1 MSTSS
6 PAMLASRALS
16 SARSGV
22 PGAYVRFGS
31 FCGGGTLR
39 TPEKEE
45 CISLFY
51 AVSNLDMSPAQRAVA
66 IAAFV
71 VTVALGLYAAAAAV
85 DRWPELVI
93 AACGEP
99 ETPSAAPPLVPAAAR
114 HQAIALGV
122 ALCAWQ
128 TAEHQHFA
136 WAAATVALGLGWAWT
151 LPPLVGAME
160 RATTRICL
168 HAYFRSFQIVGVLAA
183 IALVYASVAM
193 ETLWLW
199 RPAAPA
205 DLQAF
210 VWLAILEF
218 SGLPLT
224 LIAVGARS

>member
-1 MSTSS
+1 
-6 PAMLASRALS
+6 
-16 SARSGV
+16 
-22 PGAYVRFGS
+22 
-31 FCGGGTLR
+31 
-39 TPEKEE
+39 
-45 CISLFY
+45 
-51 AVSNLDMSPAQRAVA
+51 MSPAQRAVA

-71 VTVALGLYAAAAAV
+71 VTVALGLYAAAATV

-93 AACGEP
+93 AAWGAALGAGMAINAIALREI
-99 ETPSAAPPLVPAAAR
+99 ELEADSPSAAAPLLPAAAR
-114 HQAIALGV
+114 HQAVALAV

-128 TAEHQHFA
+128 TAEHQHLA

-160 RATTRICL
+160 RATIKICL
-168 HAYFRSFQIVGVLAA
+168 HAYFRAFQIIGVLAA
-183 IALVYASVAM
+183 VALVYASVAM

-224 LIAVGARS
+224 LIAVGVRS

>member
-1 MSTSS
+1 
-6 PAMLASRALS
+6 
-16 SARSGV
+16 
-22 PGAYVRFGS
+22 
-31 FCGGGTLR
+31 
-39 TPEKEE
+39 
-45 CISLFY
+45 
-51 AVSNLDMSPAQRAVA
+51 MSPAQRAVA

-93 AACGEP
+93 AAWGAALGAGMAINAIALREIDFEP